1 MEKLTKAQQER
12 VEKFWNK
19 ERLNAILES
28 NVPRNFIEHHLFAAL
43 NIVSDEEFLQKS
55 NQLGIVNENVL

>member
-1 MEKLTKAQQER
+1 MDKLTKAQEER
-12 VEKFWNK
+12 VEKFWDK

-28 NVPRNFIEHHLFAAL
+28 NVPRHFIEHHLFAAL

-55 NQLGIVNENVL
+55 IQLGIVNENVL